1 MYGGWR
7 MRFSGRRYWLLVGVI
22 GLALGFI
29 GQAAP
34 ADNTGAN
41 RKVIIYPGP
50 GDSIDQ
56 LKQQGIEKVD
66 NYGSYWVAEVGD
78 KDLAKVR
85 ATFGNRV
92 VSANSLNRIELR
104 TASIKTAGRG
114 PVVPAGMEQVEG
126 PGRRLRIVQFEGPIQ
141 PKWLAKLKS
150 LDGARV

>member
-41 RKVIIYPGP
+41 RKVIVYPGP

-78 KDLAKVR
+78 KNLAKLK
-85 ATFGNRV
+85 ATFGNRAV
-92 VSANSLNRIELR
+92 AANDLNHIDLR
-104 TASIKTAGRG
+104 AASFDTTGRS
-114 PVVPAGMEQVEG
+114 EE
-126 PGRRLRIVQFEGPIQ
+126 RRGV
-141 PKWLAKLKS
+141 K
-150 LDGARV
+150 